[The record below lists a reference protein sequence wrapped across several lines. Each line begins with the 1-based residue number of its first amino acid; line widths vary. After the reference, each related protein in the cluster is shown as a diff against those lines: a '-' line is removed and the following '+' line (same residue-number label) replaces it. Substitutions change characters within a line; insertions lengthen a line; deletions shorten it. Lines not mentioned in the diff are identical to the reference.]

1 MKLSAAVLSLAA
13 LSLVAVSGTT
23 ACSSTEGI
31 TPDPATTDGGAPGA
45 EPAATR
51 GPNDP
56 VSGSRLLVRYSY
68 FQMEDGSK
76 ERRFAGF
83 YDTKLD
89 TMCAMATGLDG
100 DTTGIARCVPLD
112 PTVQKQHVKDEYQIG
127 RVDLSP

>member
-1 MKLSAAVLSLAA
+1 MKTMLAAVAA
-13 LSLVAVSGTT
+13 LCLAT

-31 TPDPATTDGGAPGA
+31 TPEPTADGGRPGA
-45 EPAATR
+45 ELDAGR

-100 DTTGIARCVPLD
+100 DTTSIARCVPID
-112 PTVQKQHVKDEYQIG
+112 PAVAKTHTKNDYQIG
-127 RVDLSP
+127 RMDLSP